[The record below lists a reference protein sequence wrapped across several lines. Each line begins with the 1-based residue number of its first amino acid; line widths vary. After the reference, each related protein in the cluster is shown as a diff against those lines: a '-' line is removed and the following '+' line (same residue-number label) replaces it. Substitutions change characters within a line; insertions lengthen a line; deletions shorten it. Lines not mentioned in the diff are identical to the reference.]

1 MILLFSNMNY
11 EQEWAA
17 ELLAETFSYMHTAAV
32 LPLVYEEGWASDAM
46 MHGDMLNEE
55 ENLYHL
61 RRSLRAYGMRPENIR
76 ILNQADLEPEMFERI
91 LQHSDVLVLI
101 ADNAAQA
108 CRILEDRGLDGMVRR
123 YHGLLIGVGAGAEAL
138 LDTVEDSW
146 YGVEREGLGVLS
158 GFHLLMNY
166 REEPEQLQTI
176 IRYLETGDESVIIVP
191 EQGGVMFD
199 YGNIELLGNA
209 FIADERDLDE
219 LYSLYSS

>member
-1 MILLFSNMNY
+1 M
-11 EQEWAA
+11 
-17 ELLAETFSYMHTAAV
+17 
-32 LPLVYEEGWASDAM
+32 
-46 MHGDMLNEE
+46 
-55 ENLYHL
+55 
-61 RRSLRAYGMRPENIR
+61 
-76 ILNQADLEPEMFERI
+76 
-91 LQHSDVLVLI
+91 
-101 ADNAAQA
+101 
-108 CRILEDRGLDGMVRR
+108 
-123 YHGLLIGVGAGAEAL
+123 
-138 LDTVEDSW
+138 EDSW

-176 IRYLETGDESVIIVP
+176 IRCLETGDESVIIVP